1 MIVVVN
7 RSGCGSGK
15 NNKRKRA
22 FRLENIMIR
31 DEFKNADKK
40 TIEQKAK
47 VAKSVGNE
55 REYYAKK
62 MSKINSLFA
71 PVKFSTIFCLVCFLL
86 MSALYILTIAVS
98 KEYKIDWV
106 CITVLSIT
114 AALVIWTVVWFAVLV
129 PHLKKRAAFC
139 KSELERIS
147 REYVLKRAGKA

>member
-1 MIVVVN
+1 
-7 RSGCGSGK
+7 
-15 NNKRKRA
+15 
-22 FRLENIMIR
+22 MIR

-106 CITVLSIT
+106 CITVFSLT